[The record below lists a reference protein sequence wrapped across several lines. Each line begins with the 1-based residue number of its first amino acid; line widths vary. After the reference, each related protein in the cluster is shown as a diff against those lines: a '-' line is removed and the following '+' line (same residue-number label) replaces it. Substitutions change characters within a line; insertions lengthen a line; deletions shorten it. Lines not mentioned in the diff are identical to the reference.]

1 MIRAV
6 TNIGR
11 IKCTGLELVLG
22 IVNTIHSRWTK
33 FPSIERPAW
42 AKPQQRF
49 EKQVP
54 THADVKP
61 RGSRAITLHISA
73 NQALDRKETLPAP
86 NPGFLG
92 VRGFSVCKPKNHR
105 RKTKFSRFVTR
116 NNSKKLAF
124 FVSVRGSCACV
135 RLLSTS
141 AGILFQQPVVR
152 ASISI

>member
-116 NNSKKLAF
+116 NNSNKWPF
-124 FVSVRGSCACV
+124 RVGSCVSRVASWIV
-135 RLLSTS
+135 RVRPSLSTLV
-141 AGILFQQPVVR
+141 GILFSAAR
-152 ASISI
+152 

>member
-11 IKCTGLELVLG
+11 IKCTRLELVLE

-42 AKPQQRF
+42 AKAQQRF
-49 EKQVP
+49 EKQAP

-105 RKTKFSRFVTR
+105 RKTKSSRFVTR
-116 NNSKKLAF
+116 NHTKE
-124 FVSVRGSCACV
+124 ACV
-135 RLLSTS
+135 KSIQGRYTRLCLVFEY
-141 AGILFQQPVVR
+141 I
-152 ASISI
+152 ASCLC